1 MNIKRTALSRSIFAC
16 VVIAGSLVAPGTTLA
31 VDAGK
36 LSELRGVFRANFN
49 HDGSRV
55 VVRHRDGDV
64 GIWEVPAG
72 PRIAGDLAPNTG
84 SDSYVMSP
92 DGKSVLVGLKDGHA
106 RLFDATTAKAI
117 SPALDVPLASETQM
131 PALFSPDGNTV
142 LIFSAKEVAV
152 FNVRE
157 GKRVAALPLATGP
170 NEDEPG
176 SAAFAG
182 GGAQCFVMAGNGTVT
197 RYDSKDWKPIGK
209 PMKHPAAESAYDF
222 GFNVSEDGK
231 WLVTFDSPGENGP
244 KGHLQVWDVAAHKP
258 LGKPVVAGNGLT
270 GKFLG
275 NNRIL
280 IQPGRGEANVRDL
293 PPLKVAYSLRP
304 HDDVYGPS
312 VDISPDKKWIL
323 SWGPNRVLNLYDAA
337 TGKLATN
344 QSPAATVSQVLMA
357 PDSSS
362 CFVLFENSPFLLQNH
377 HDHYVIKMTFPEL
390 TTAASARILDFV
402 SSLSSLSPDGKR
414 LLVIQGTTD
423 QERLVFF
430 DTANL
435 KPLQ

>member
-1 MNIKRTALSRSIFAC
+1 MNIKRTTLLRAIFPSL
-16 VVIAGSLVAPGTTLA
+16 VIAGSLVAPVANLA
-31 VDAGK
+31 ADAEK
-36 LSELRGVFRANFN
+36 LSDLRGVFRANFN

-72 PRIAGDLAPNTG
+72 TRIAGDLAPNTA

-92 DGKSVLVGLKDGHA
+92 DAKSVLVGLKDGHA
-106 RLFDATTAKAI
+106 RVFDATTAKAI
-117 SPALDVPLASETQM
+117 SPALDASLTSETQM

-142 LIFSAKEVAV
+142 LIFSTKEVAV
-152 FNVRE
+152 FNVRD
-157 GKRVAALPLATGP
+157 GKRVATLPLATGP

-176 SAAFAG
+176 SAAFAA
-182 GGAQCFVMAGNGTVT
+182 GGAQCLVMDSSGTVT
-197 RYDSKDWKPIGK
+197 RYDSRDWKPIGK
-209 PMKHPAAESAYDF
+209 PMKHPPAESAYDF
-222 GFNVSEDGK
+222 GFNASDDGK

-244 KGHLQVWDVAAHKP
+244 KGHLQVWDVAANKP
-258 LGKPVVAGNGLT
+258 VGKPVVAVNGLT
-270 GKFLG
+270 GRFLG

-280 IQPGRGEANVRDL
+280 IMPGRGEASVRDL
-293 PPLKVAYSLRP
+293 PSMKVAYSLRP
-304 HDDVYGPS
+304 HDDVHGPS

-323 SWGPNRVLNLYDAA
+323 SWGPDRVLNLYDAA

-344 QSPAATVSQVLMA
+344 QSPAATVSQVMMA
-357 PDSSS
+357 PDSSG
-362 CFVLFENSPFLLQNH
+362 CYILFENSAFLLQNH

-390 TTAASARILDFV
+390 TITGSVRILDFV
-402 SSLSSLSPDGKR
+402 SSISSLSPDGKR

-423 QERLVFF
+423 QEVLVLL

>member
-1 MNIKRTALSRSIFAC
+1 MDTKRTRPLRAILPYL
-16 VVIAGSLVAPGTTLA
+16 VIAGSLLIPVATLA
-31 VDAGK
+31 ADAEK
-36 LSELRGVFRANFN
+36 LSDLSGVYRANFN

-64 GIWEVPAG
+64 AIWEVPAG
-72 PRIAGDLAPNTG
+72 KRIAGDLAPNAA
-84 SDSYVMSP
+84 SDSYVMSS
-92 DGKSVLVGLKDGHA
+92 DAKSVLVGLKDGHA
-106 RLFDATTAKAI
+106 RVFDASTAKAI
-117 SPALDVPLASETQM
+117 SPALDVPLTSETQM

-176 SAAFAG
+176 SAAFAA
-182 GGAQCFVMAGNGTVT
+182 GGAQCFVMDGNGTVT
-197 RYDSKDWKPIGK
+197 RYDTKEWKPVGK
-209 PMKHPAAESAYDF
+209 SMKHPPAESAYDF
-222 GFNVSEDGK
+222 GFNASDDGK

-244 KGHLQVWDVAAHKP
+244 KGNLQVWDVAGNKAV
-258 LGKPVVAGNGLT
+258 GKPVVAVNGLT
-270 GKFLG
+270 GRFVG
-275 NNRIL
+275 SNRIL
-280 IQPGRGEANVRDL
+280 ILPGRGDANVREL
-293 PPLKVAYSLRP
+293 PSMKVAYSLRP
-304 HDDVYGPS
+304 HDDVHGPS

-323 SWGPNRVLNLYDAA
+323 SWGPDRIVNLYDAA

-344 QSPAATVSQVLMA
+344 QSPAAMVSQVLMA

-362 CFVLFENSPFLLQNH
+362 CYLLFENSPFLLQNH

-390 TTAASARILDFV
+390 TITNSARVLDFV
-402 SSLSSLSPDGKR
+402 SSISSLSPDGKR

-430 DTANL
+430 DTACL
-435 KPLQ
+435 KSLQ